1 MSCSL
6 QSTEIVSVHFLGWI
20 FNFTFMAQSRYSVA
34 SMSADYVVVGSLRE
48 PKLNAV
54 RSALSAS
61 RPWFH
66 AASPAE
72 VIGVDVPSDVRS
84 TPLSR
89 VETMRG
95 ARNRVQSLQKIAR
108 ERNEPWRFFVGLE
121 GGLDVVNFY
130 GERRVFLE
138 SWVYVADQA
147 GVGHYGQS
155 GAIALPEV
163 LATQVVDDGID
174 LSDAIDAYA
183 GVQGIRNN
191 LGAWG
196 VLTRG
201 LITREEAF
209 RIATIN
215 AFSQF
220 FRAQSSAAASA

>member
-1 MSCSL
+1 MSL
-6 QSTEIVSVHFLGWI
+6 L
-20 FNFTFMAQSRYSVA
+20 YVA
-34 SMSADYVVVGSLRE
+34 VGSLRA

-54 RSALSAS
+54 RSALDACE
-61 RPWFH
+61 PWLH
-66 AASPAE
+66 VDNSL
-72 VIGVDVPSDVRS
+72 VIVGIDVPSDVRP

-95 ARNRVQSLQKIAR
+95 ARNRAQSLQKIASQG
-108 ERNEPWRFFVGLE
+108 NEPWQFFVGLE
-121 GGLDVVNFY
+121 GGLDVVNLY

-138 SWVYVADQA
+138 SWVYVANQTGA
-147 GVGHYGQS
+147 GHYGQS
-155 GAIALPEV
+155 GAIALPEA
-163 LATQVVDDGID
+163 LATRVVDDGVD

-183 GVQGIRNN
+183 GAQGIRNN

-215 AFSQF
+215 AFSPF
-220 FRAQSSAAASA
+220 FKPQSSAAAGA

>member
-1 MSCSL
+1 
-6 QSTEIVSVHFLGWI
+6 
-20 FNFTFMAQSRYSVA
+20 
-34 SMSADYVVVGSLRE
+34 MSAVDVAVGSLRE

-54 RSALSAS
+54 RTAFNAC
-61 RPWFH
+61 RPWLH
-66 AASPAE
+66 VDSPMNI
-72 VIGVDVPSDVRS
+72 IGIDVPSEVRS

-95 ARNRVQSLQKIAR
+95 ARNRSQSLQNIAK
-108 ERNEPWRFFVGLE
+108 ERNEPWQFFIGLE
-121 GGLDVVNFY
+121 GGLDVVNLH
-130 GERRVFLE
+130 GGRRVFLE

-147 GVGHYGQS
+147 GTGHYGQS

-163 LATQVVDDGID
+163 LATRVVDDGVD

-183 GVQGIRNN
+183 GAQGIRDH

-215 AFSQF
+215 ALSPF
-220 FRAQSSAAASA
+220 FRTQSSAAASV